1 MLATCFTIINLYF
14 PGKKR
19 KGDNK
24 ENGEAAN
31 KKAKTE
37 NGAKPAEN
45 GAKSEGDAKSPKRKF
60 KKGIFLDSIFINCL
74 FFFSMF

>member
-1 MLATCFTIINLYF
+1 MLATCFTIINLCF
-14 PGKKR
+14 VPGKKR

-45 GAKSEGDAKSPKRKF
+45 GAKSEGDAKSPKKKF
-60 KKGIFLDSIFINCL
+60 KKGMFGSVL
-74 FFFSMF
+74 FY

>member
-1 MLATCFTIINLYF
+1 ML

-37 NGAKPAEN
+37 NAAKPAEN
-45 GAKSEGDAKSPKRKF
+45 GAKSEGDAKSPKKKF
-60 KKGIFLDSIFINCL
+60 KKGISY
-74 FFFSMF
+74 